1 MSPLNYCA
9 PEDIAYPKWTTFDAL
24 TWKLGG
30 GAPSLNKYKDGW
42 VNFNRQRIINAAN
55 KYNISPQLL
64 ASVAWIEVGGKPDGW
79 KDYAYF
85 LRAIDWSG
93 SNRAN
98 RHLTITGKSPLE
110 TSFGAVSIQ
119 LRAVAKE
126 LDMDPATL
134 SFGDSLRI
142 ISCLKK
148 DAFNLDIVAKH
159 LHGLILYDYPD
170 ADTANLSDE
179 QFVVVGSRYNR
190 GTQRALGDI
199 VNSNRQ
205 APGNPARI
213 YSSYGRTMMRHKQH
227 IASLLKSL

>member
-1 MSPLNYCA
+1 MKPLNYCA
-9 PEDIAYPKWTTFDAL
+9 PDEVTHPKWTTFDAL

-30 GAPSLNKYKDGW
+30 GAPSLNRYKDSW
-42 VNFNRQRIINAAN
+42 IIFNRQKIINSAS
-55 KYNISPQLL
+55 KHKISPQLL

-79 KDYAYF
+79 KDYAFF

-93 SNRAN
+93 SDWVN
-98 RHLTITGKSPLE
+98 RHLTITGKPPLE

-119 LRAVAKE
+119 LRAVAEE
-126 LDMDPATL
+126 LGMNPATL
-134 SFGDSLRI
+134 SLGDSLRI

-179 QFVVVGSRYNR
+179 QFIVAGSRYNR
-190 GTQRALGDI
+190 GTQRALADI
-199 VNSNRQ
+199 VDSNLQ
-205 APGNPARI
+205 APGNSKRI
-213 YSSYGRTMMRHKQH
+213 YSSYGRTMIRHKQH
-227 IASLLKSL
+227 IASLLKSF

>member
-1 MSPLNYCA
+1 MKPLNYCA
-9 PEDIAYPKWTTFDAL
+9 PEEISYPKWTTFDAL
-24 TWKLGG
+24 TWKTSG
-30 GAPSLNKYKDGW
+30 GAPSLNKYKDSW
-42 VNFNRQRIINAAN
+42 VIFNRQRIINTAN
-55 KYNISPQLL
+55 RHNISPQLL

-93 SNRAN
+93 SDWAN
-98 RHLTITGKSPLE
+98 RHLTVFSKSPLE
-110 TSFGAVSIQ
+110 TSFGGVSIQ

-170 ADTANLSDE
+170 ANTANLSEE
-179 QFVVVGSRYNR
+179 QFIVAGSRYNR
-190 GTQRALGDI
+190 GTQRALKEI
-199 VNSNRQ
+199 INSNRQ
-205 APGNPARI
+205 PPGNPARI
-213 YSSYGRTMMRHKQH
+213 YSSYGRTMLRHKQH
-227 IASLLKSL
+227 IAALLKNY